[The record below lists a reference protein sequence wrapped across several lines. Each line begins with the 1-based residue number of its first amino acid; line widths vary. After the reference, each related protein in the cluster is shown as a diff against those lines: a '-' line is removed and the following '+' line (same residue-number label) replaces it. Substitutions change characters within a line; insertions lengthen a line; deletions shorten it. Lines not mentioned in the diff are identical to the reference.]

1 MFFLFFLSIL
11 YPFTRKPFISM
22 SITTDLIMTLAR
34 TIMDDLGAGYSECI
48 YQNALRNKLL
58 ELDPECVKERTISV
72 HYEGQLLG
80 TCRADLVTSSHI
92 IEVKAV
98 RTMPSS
104 VGHQIGKYLKNLKA
118 EDGVEREGL
127 VINFNQDS
135 ERCEFLQARDC
146 VCRKRRVTE

>member
-1 MFFLFFLSIL
+1 
-11 YPFTRKPFISM
+11 M
-22 SITTDLIMTLAR
+22 SAITTDLIMTLAR
-34 TIMDDLGAGYSECI
+34 KIMDDLGAGYSECI

-58 ELDPECVKERTISV
+58 ELDPECVKEKTIHV
-72 HYEGQLLG
+72 YYEGQLLG
-80 TCRADLVTSSHI
+80 TVRADLVTSSHI

-98 RTMPSS
+98 KTMPSS
-104 VGHQIGKYLKNLKA
+104 VGHQIGKYLKNLKV